1 MEDENIIRLYW
12 DRDETAIE
20 ETSKKYGKYCFSIAN
35 NILGSREDS
44 EECVNDTYVKV
55 WDSIPPK
62 RPSIFSAFIGKIT
75 RNISLNRYKLN
86 NADKRGGSN
95 MTCVLDEVGEIVSG
109 RPGPDDEAILSDLT
123 AAVNEFLST
132 LPQEKRVMFVRRYW
146 YADDVKS
153 IALRMGTSENNI
165 SVSVR
170 RIRNSLR
177 DFLVERGFGL

>member
-20 ETSKKYGKYCFSIAN
+20 ETSRKYGRYCFAIAN
-35 NILGSREDS
+35 NILCSREDS

-55 WDSIPPK
+55 WESIPPK

-86 NADKRGGSN
+86 NAEKRGGN
-95 MTCVLDEVGEIVSG
+95 EMTVVLDEVREIVSG
-109 RPGPDDEAILSDLT
+109 EPDPEEEAIRADLT
-123 AAVNEFLST
+123 AAVNDFLST
-132 LPQEKRVMFVRRYW
+132 LSVEKRVMFVRRYW

-153 IALRMGTSENNI
+153 IASRMGTSENNI

-170 RIRNSLR
+170 RIRNNLR
-177 DFLVERGFGL
+177 DYLIERGFEL

>member
-35 NILGSREDS
+35 NILCSREDS

-86 NADKRGGSN
+86 NAEKRGGN
-95 MTCVLDEVGEIVSG
+95 EMPLVLDEVREIVSG
-109 RPGPDDEAILSDLT
+109 HPDPEEQAIRDELI
-123 AAVNEFLST
+123 AAVNDYLATLSV
-132 LPQEKRVMFVRRYW
+132 EKRVMFVRRYW
-146 YADDVKS
+146 YAEDVQS
-153 IALRMGTSENNI
+153 IAERMGTSENNI

-177 DFLVERGFGL
+177 GYLIERGFEL

>member
-35 NILGSREDS
+35 NILCSREDS

-86 NADKRGGSN
+86 NAEKRGGN
-95 MTCVLDEVGEIVSG
+95 EMPLVLDEVREIVSG
-109 RPGPDDEAILSDLT
+109 HPDPEEQAIRDELI
-123 AAVNEFLST
+123 AAVNDYLAT
-132 LPQEKRVMFVRRYW
+132 LPVEKRVMFVRRYW

-153 IALRMGTSENNI
+153 IAERMGTSENNI

-177 DFLVERGFGL
+177 DNLIERGFEI

>member
-20 ETSKKYGKYCFSIAN
+20 ETSRKYGRYCFSIAN
-35 NILGSREDS
+35 NILCSREDS

-86 NADKRGGSN
+86 NAEKRGGN
-95 MTCVLDEVGEIVSG
+95 EMPLVLDEVREIVSG
-109 RPGPDDEAILSDLT
+109 HPDPEEQAIRDELI
-123 AAVNEFLST
+123 AAVNDYLATLSV
-132 LPQEKRVMFVRRYW
+132 EKRVMFVRRYW

-153 IALRMGTSENNI
+153 IAERMGTSENNI

-177 DFLVERGFGL
+177 GYLIERGFEL

>member
-35 NILGSREDS
+35 NILCSREDS

-55 WDSIPPK
+55 WDSIPPQ

-86 NADKRGGSN
+86 NAEKRGGN
-95 MTCVLDEVGEIVSG
+95 EMPLVLDEVREIVSG
-109 RPGPDDEAILSDLT
+109 HPDPEEQAIRDELI
-123 AAVNEFLST
+123 AAVNDYLAT
-132 LPQEKRVMFVRRYW
+132 LPVEKRVMFVRRYW

-153 IALRMGTSENNI
+153 IAERMGTSENNI

-177 DFLVERGFGL
+177 GYLIERGFEL

>member
-35 NILGSREDS
+35 NILCSREDS

-86 NADKRGGSN
+86 NAEKRGGSN
-95 MTCVLDEVGEIVSG
+95 MDIVLDEIGEIVSG
-109 RPGPDDEAILSDLT
+109 QPGPEEEAVMSDMT
-123 AAVNEFLST
+123 AAVNEFLAA
-132 LPQEKRVMFVRRYW
+132 LPAEKRIMFVRRYW

-170 RIRNSLR
+170 RIRNNLR
-177 DFLVERGFGL
+177 DYLIERGFGL